1 MSTTYSFFIKIEPLY
16 ANSDTTVYDDL
27 KLLFEK
33 EILPKSIRFPKE
45 LDVKLAKDL
54 NYLRFDNFYEGN
66 SSRITLVF
74 KEELTTDEQDKLVRF
89 LTDIIT
95 DKDNQILFDNLS
107 YLVKTDGF
115 LYDWK

>member
-27 KLLFEK
+27 KLMFEK
-33 EILPKSIRFPKE
+33 EILPKSVIFPKE

-74 KEELTTDEQDKLVRF
+74 KEELTTDEQDKLVKF
-89 LTDIIT
+89 LTGIIT
-95 DKDNQILFDNLS
+95 AKYNQIIVDNVRYS
-107 YLVKTDGF
+107 DKKDGY